1 MDAIDFFLLRYR
13 ELHGRLT
20 DDLLAGLSDAQ
31 VRGRPHPGVN
41 TVAWLLWHAARVEDV
56 GMNRFVGDRPQVLDE
71 GWRERLGVPRRD
83 VGTGMSDAE
92 VDDLSARIDLQALRG
107 YWEAVTGRTLAVVT
121 TLRGLDLDSPVPAE
135 RVERVAGEEGVVAAE
150 AAWLA
155 EFWGAGRSRAWFLAQ
170 LPLLHVYGHYF
181 DARVARGLWGIRSP

>member
-1 MDAIDFFLLRYR
+1 MDAIDFFLVRYR

-71 GWRERLGVPRRD
+71 GWRERLGVSRRD

-181 DARVARGLWGIRSP
+181 EARVARGLWGIRSP